1 MDGQMVEDYN
11 STSSQ
16 QQLEQQNYI
25 PEDSTYRP
33 DPFFSSSDV
42 MMEGVE
48 NKESEWSQYYD
59 EEGYEYWCSNSTGE
73 STYEV
78 GI

>member
-16 QQLEQQNYI
+16 QQLEELHI
-25 PEDSTYRP
+25 AEDSTYLP
-33 DPFFSSSDV
+33 DPSFSSGTIF
-42 MMEGVE
+42 EATE
-48 NKESEWSQYYD
+48 NEEAEWSQYYD

-73 STYEV
+73 STYENPHA
-78 GI
+78 